1 MASETSGLQYTE
13 SGQGEPV
20 ILLDWT
26 PWQSTALADALA
38 TRYRVFSVDPPDAAR
53 TSEDVATAVAGTA
66 GAAGLASYA
75 LVGASI
81 GANVAFQVALLS
93 PESVS
98 TLALVS
104 PDCVEPLT
112 QRPWNTPEL
121 AVATMLAHPEFP
133 GLPQPEPARTATLAA
148 LADTWRTA
156 IACAAPRLPE
166 LTCATLVV
174 LGQEDRLVSREAGGV
189 WKERVPNCS
198 VCYVYDAGH
207 AIAIDRPDALAKVVL
222 DFVERRETFVVENRS
237 SVINP

>member
-38 TRYRVFSVDPPDAAR
+38 TRYRVFSVDPPDAAT

-133 GLPQPEPARTATLAA
+133 AYHSRNRPGRQRWRPSPIRGERPLPAQHLGCRGSPAPPWWCLGRRTGSFRGKPAACGRSGCPTAASATSMTLGTPSQSTAPTLWPKWCWTSWSGGKPSSSRTGAA
-148 LADTWRTA
+148 
-156 IACAAPRLPE
+156 
-166 LTCATLVV
+166 
-174 LGQEDRLVSREAGGV
+174 
-189 WKERVPNCS
+189 
-198 VCYVYDAGH
+198 
-207 AIAIDRPDALAKVVL
+207 
-222 DFVERRETFVVENRS
+222 
-237 SVINP
+237 